1 MGLVASTVVPL
12 GLLETAG
19 ASPLDPGLGYPA
31 DLGPTAFCS
40 SPQAVAR
47 RPGWSRVLCS
57 VGADLFIVPPGVHV
71 LEVDV
76 LGASGGS
83 GGGSSRGGGGA
94 EIAASIMVAPGQELE
109 MAVGGAGALE
119 TGGFNGGGDGANAA
133 GCDPVCHG
141 AKTGPAA
148 AGGGGG
154 SSDIRVGTTGPWD
167 RVLSA
172 AGGGGGG
179 GSGAEASGGTGG
191 ASGMAGSAGGGGGFG
206 GPGGSPATSAGSG
219 PGGGSGV
226 MGGGAGGGTALIGG
240 PGGRVRRCRPP
251 VVTAAGGAAATGSAA
266 AARAVVLEQ
275 VEAAEA
281 GAPTSSTQLSCP
293 RGPPSH
299 IPTEHIE
306 ATAGSWSTTTRH
318 PIVCG
323 QTIYASIT
331 LAQNLDCRGS
341 SGLTIGGELQPPLP
355 SNVVLNL
362 GGHTI
367 RGDLTSVG
375 IDVAEQG
382 PVIENGRLTGF
393 GTSIHAQVL
402 GGYLGQGSLDPAPTI
417 SHVTLSDGGIGLDE
431 ESSVEPVSAS
441 LDHVSITRMSDAGVM
456 GVDGFFQITDTVITN
471 SATGI
476 SVEGGGL
483 TLTRDTIT
491 DNSGAGVDGVRSRV
505 DVIDNTLNA
514 NQIGLSIVTP
524 DDLGQ
529 SPTDLDSDVTIT
541 GNTINHNGASG
552 IVWTGD
558 AGDGD
563 VVSGNVANG
572 NGTADPPAGAGDGLQ
587 VDITNYASGI
597 TVTGNRADDNRGYG
611 IDSVGVTDGGG
622 NTASGNHGARPVSRG
637 NLLTSLR
644 RDRAPRPSPTGGTVT
659 RPRLSA
665 SRARTLGG

>member
-240 PGGRVRRCRPP
+240 PGGPGATLP
-251 VVTAAGGAAATGSAA
+251 AAGGDGGGGGGGYGFGGGGSGGGPGAGGGGGGGGSDFVNPA
-266 AARAVVLEQ
+266 FLSPGTPVTHSDGTHRGDGRIVVDYH
-275 VEAAEA
+275 
-281 GAPTSSTQLSCP
+281 AP
-293 RGPPSH
+293 
-299 IPTEHIE
+299 
-306 ATAGSWSTTTRH
+306 

-622 NTASGNHGARPVSRG
+622 NTASGNHGPGQCLGV
-637 NLLTSLR
+637 TC
-644 RDRAPRPSPTGGTVT
+644 SP
-659 RPRLSA
+659 A
-665 SRARTLGG
+665 